1 MLLKN
6 KIKAF
11 TLAETLIVIG
21 MIGLIAAMTLPA
33 VINNARNKELE
44 SRFKKSY
51 SLLAQMVQL
60 VVENEYGGVTELS
73 QNNYAQFG
81 DYLKKYAGS
90 DRNVGDVRWGT
101 SYSANFM
108 KEKYKTYTGGAI
120 SGIFNDYAFYT
131 SDNNATVFLD
141 TGHSPA
147 LPDIFV
153 AIDIN
158 NIDNKPNRFGF
169 DLFGFYVDKKGRLLP
184 FGDQNT
190 AYPEERYC
198 IGSSSHSENGLG
210 CTRKAIIDPKYFTN
224 LH

>member
-73 QNNYAQFG
+73 QTDYAQFG
-81 DYLKKYAGS
+81 GYLKQYAGS
-90 DRNVGDVRWGT
+90 DRKVGEIRWGT
-101 SYSANFM
+101 GDSSSFM
-108 KEKYKTYTGGAI
+108 KETYKTYTGNTA

-131 SDNNATVFLD
+131 SDGNATVFLD
-141 TGHSPA
+141 TGHAHSV
-147 LPDIFV
+147 PDIFV

-158 NIDNKPNRFGF
+158 NIDNKPNRYGF

>member
-73 QNNYAQFG
+73 QTDYAQFG
-81 DYLKKYAGS
+81 GYLKQYAGS

-108 KEKYKTYTGGAI
+108 KEK
-120 SGIFNDYAFYT
+120 
-131 SDNNATVFLD
+131 L
-141 TGHSPA
+141 
-147 LPDIFV
+147 
-153 AIDIN
+153 
-158 NIDNKPNRFGF
+158 
-169 DLFGFYVDKKGRLLP
+169 
-184 FGDQNT
+184 
-190 AYPEERYC
+190 
-198 IGSSSHSENGLG
+198 
-210 CTRKAIIDPKYFTN
+210 
-224 LH
+224 